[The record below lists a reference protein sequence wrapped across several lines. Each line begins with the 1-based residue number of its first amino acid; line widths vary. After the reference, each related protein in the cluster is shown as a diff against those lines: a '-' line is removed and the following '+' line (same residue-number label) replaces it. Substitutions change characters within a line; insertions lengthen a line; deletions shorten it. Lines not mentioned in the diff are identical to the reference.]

1 MGELRLSG
9 YLYLCHLRVRAIVL
23 KQRGKQCLTQL
34 RQLLKEIK
42 QFLRHKQPVKR
53 AQALTIQNALR
64 GEKFTHFS
72 NPVSLYFQ
80 RLVFERSSCSQS
92 FFNELQELK

>member
-1 MGELRLSG
+1 MSNS
-9 YLYLCHLRVRAIVL
+9 
-23 KQRGKQCLTQL
+23 T
-34 RQLLKEIK
+34 
-42 QFLRHKQPVKR
+42 
-53 AQALTIQNALR
+53 AQTVERIQTVFTSQTVSQKSSTLTIQNALR

-92 FFNELQELK
+92 FFNKLQELK

>member
-1 MGELRLSG
+1 MSHSAAPTVERNQTVFTSQT
-9 YLYLCHLRVRAIVL
+9 ASQ
-23 KQRGKQCLTQL
+23 KSST
-34 RQLLKEIK
+34 
-42 QFLRHKQPVKR
+42 
-53 AQALTIQNALR
+53 LTIQNALR

-92 FFNELQELK
+92 FFNELQELV